1 MVMPNLKLAAWTL
14 LVGLACAGPATAQVN
29 IPDVPGRQGVEG
41 RNIQELYNR
50 ALRNGVPFQALF
62 APGPL
67 PGPFAAGPA
76 LAALPPDTS
85 PLGLELAEMSN
96 ALSGKTYFEVRN
108 LLRLRGYEPL
118 TIISGQADIAKTCAV
133 GAEDV
138 CATFPETESCISTL
152 VGMVCD
158 FSWRG
163 DKGDFLVTALLGRL
177 KIPMVNGLE
186 TTAARQAE
194 RNAVARAQ

>member
-1 MVMPNLKLAAWTL
+1 MPRPSVVLWAL
-14 LVGLACAGPATAQVN
+14 LVGLACAGPAAAQLN
-29 IPDVPGRQGVEG
+29 IPDVPGKQGVEG

-67 PGPFAAGPA
+67 PGAFAAGPA

-96 ALSGKTYFEVRN
+96 ALSGKNYFEVRN
-108 LLRLRGYEPL
+108 LLRLRGYQPL
-118 TIISGQADIAKTCAV
+118 TMISGQADIAKTCAV
-133 GAEDV
+133 GSEDV

-158 FSWRG
+158 FSWRA
-163 DKGDFLVTALLGRL
+163 DKGDFLVTVLLGRL

-186 TTAARQAE
+186 TIAARQAE
-194 RNAVARAQ
+194 RDTVASAQ